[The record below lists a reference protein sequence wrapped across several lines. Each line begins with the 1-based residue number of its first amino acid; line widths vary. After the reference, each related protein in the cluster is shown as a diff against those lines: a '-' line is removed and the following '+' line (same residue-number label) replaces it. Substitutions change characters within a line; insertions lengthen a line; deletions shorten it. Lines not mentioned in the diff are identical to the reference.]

1 MQTLWNSS
9 QNAPEMAQPTFSDEN
24 IIELEIHDTNI
35 IQKVLRWTRWSGNQ
49 VGALK
54 WWGLEIASV
63 ENEMGGWLGILSRV
77 DRWCGGPRC
86 GWRSWVGHASSPH
99 FLQGHSLSHI
109 SLMVW
114 GMQTG
119 CCWKDKIFKP
129 VARSDWRAFHIGRV
143 RKKVITQAHTDGLEE
158 RKELRDL
165 RVWWG

>member
-63 ENEMGGWLGILSRV
+63 ENEMGGWLGIPSRV

-86 GWRSWVGHASSPH
+86 GWRSILCISLAGLCSCGPLPSSAFELPEPLSWSPEPWDHH
-99 FLQGHSLSHI
+99 FLFFTVCLPSQTADSHESQNCTMFNSVSSEI
-109 SLMVW
+109 S
-114 GMQTG
+114 
-119 CCWKDKIFKP
+119 
-129 VARSDWRAFHIGRV
+129 R
-143 RKKVITQAHTDGLEE
+143 
-158 RKELRDL
+158 
-165 RVWWG
+165 